1 MKTIIATVIALTATT
16 ASADI
21 CGYNESQIRDYP
33 GYASTGPVYDRGEY
47 LFTASQDDDANVI
60 YHVRIDKE
68 TCEQRITTID
78 MPNDR
83 DEAAEPVMEDGT
95 YRTTE
100 RFWGD
105 PSNADKAGKFR
116 RVTNVQI
123 VVDGVITRNVTFTF
137 QRNPNDSV
145 VRVVD
150 NHILERSFRVRVNG
164 DRTPKDYVEEGLRTV
179 ADTGNWVDTRN

>member
-1 MKTIIATVIALTATT
+1 MKTIIATVIALSATA

-21 CGYNESQIRDYP
+21 CGYDESQIRDYP
-33 GYASTGPVYDRGEY
+33 GYATTGPVYDRGEN
-47 LFTASQDDDANVI
+47 LFTVQHDYDANVV

-68 TCEQRITTID
+68 TCEQSAIAINLPR
-78 MPNDR
+78 DR
-83 DEAAEPVMEDGT
+83 DEVAEPVLEDGT
-95 YRTTE
+95 YRHTE

-105 PSNADKAGKFR
+105 PNNEDKAGKFR
-116 RVTNVQI
+116 RVTTVQV

-150 NHILERSFRVRVNG
+150 NHIRERSFRVRANG
-164 DRTPKDYVEEGLRTV
+164 DRIHKDYVEEGLRTV
-179 ADTGNWVDTRN
+179 AGEGNWVDTRN